1 MAGGN
6 GPNNSG
12 RVTTAQF
19 YEALLDNKDEM
30 KAAEAR
36 QNEARIEMER
46 RIMDELKGVPTQV
59 ETNKDEITRLRNS
72 SNAKD
77 WGLLLTS
84 VVGNVIA
91 AVIGSRQ

>member
-1 MAGGN
+1 MGGN
-6 GPNNSG
+6 GPNNSS
-12 RVTTAQF
+12 RVTTQQF

-30 KAAEAR
+30 KLAEDR

-46 RIMDELKGVPTQV
+46 RIMDELKGVPNQV

-84 VVGNVIA
+84 VVGNAIA